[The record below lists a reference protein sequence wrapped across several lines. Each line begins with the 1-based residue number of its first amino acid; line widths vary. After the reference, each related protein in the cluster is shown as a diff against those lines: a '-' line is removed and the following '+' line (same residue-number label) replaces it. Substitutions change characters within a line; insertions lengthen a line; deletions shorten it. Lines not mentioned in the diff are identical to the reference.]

1 MPKIPRGTLL
11 DTVGNLGSQ
20 DAMDYFE
27 YVDAIH
33 TSAPFGITERRGHI
47 DFYPNGGSIQPCP
60 CKNLCPDIDC
70 HSSTEQQKDHQ
81 RAKAYFEV

>member
-1 MPKIPRGTLL
+1 MVYGHSQVWIQTSLNLGNAGKYVVELGLPKMPRGTLL

-33 TSAPFGITERRGHI
+33 TSAPFGITKRR
-47 DFYPNGGSIQPCP
+47 S
-60 CKNLCPDIDC
+60 C
-70 HSSTEQQKDHQ
+70 HQKS
-81 RAKAYFEV
+81 A